1 MVAKNV
7 SRLQTV
13 YGIGGVLGPFT
24 GKLSNS
30 GDTVRLKDSGGTII
44 DGVGYSATFPWAQ
57 SADKLGANSDF
68 LGISFGPYQYK
79 GRSLQRV
86 SVSATSNDAAN
97 WLASP
102 LSPGPTPGAANAVSR
117 AVPKPVVVAF
127 NVYQDTDES
136 PAIRAGNAVRVNATF
151 SSTATLSSAQLEW
164 FIDDINVLNPA
175 TETRS
180 TIAMTD
186 LGGGQFIASAAIPGQ
201 VARTVIR
208 FRIKANRGDGIEVV
222 SPRADDP
229 QLVPVSAGVREGWH
243 AYFVQP
249 VRIENGRLDYDFFIS
264 NADVTVLNN
273 NISGSPR
280 RVIAPD
286 PPGYPRDDPFTGYYT
301 ATPGSFPQ
309 YNPANYPA
317 PGAPQWN
324 GVVPA
329 IFVKDGV
336 VYDIETRYHGS
347 RYRRSA
353 ALNSWKFVFP
363 SSKLLDGTKQR
374 VLVTEKGAETV
385 LGYGLFHAAGM
396 PAGYS
401 QLVDFYKN
409 TDATGIQRCEIS
421 DNDEEMIKRMQKE
434 EKARNPQ
441 NPPVFAGE
449 GIIYKSKGLD
459 GDEGPY
465 GWANGQKMPVRS
477 VWSQLDR
484 YIWSFPIQNSDWRG
498 HTPLRDMLNA
508 QWAARGD
515 EAALSYNQTYG
526 GSQQNNQVAVNVNE
540 DAMRAYLDANWDKD
554 KILTYMA
561 LRNWMSPWDDK
572 FHNHHVYMQG
582 DGKWT
587 MLPWDFDGEMQGTD
601 VNGAAPTNS
610 IFAGKKNDLNGSYS
624 NNSRGPNWFK
634 DTVLRAYDDTTGPN
648 TNNDYRQKLFIL
660 NNTLLKPANVVAFAT
675 SIGITVPSTVWLT
688 DRFNSVNSQVGLG
701 TWYAPAKPTHI
712 APANTA
718 TALPGASLVTSAYSH
733 SNPSPSA
740 HTRTRWEIRSTSGT
754 YAAPI
759 YNVVSTTNLTSLP
772 IPFELLG
779 FGKAYF
785 WRATYYDAQD
795 RPSDPSDETSFTFG
809 PAPVT
814 TTLVPIA
821 AGAPWKYNQT
831 SAFDYPAPAP
841 ASNAPTWW
849 ASTAYNDAA
858 WSSGDPLFGVS
869 TSTAL
874 PPNIRTTLTWGR
886 TTYYFRRTFNFPG
899 TPSGATIRATRW
911 IDDGCVVFINGVEVS
926 ELRRAMATGTPLYS
940 TLANQTVGTAAQE
953 GPINVPSSYFVQGTN
968 TIAVEVHQASTSSS
982 GLVFALGLDA
992 DIPMATGEVVLNEIM
1007 SDNRTAV
1014 INGGSYP
1021 DYVELYNSTGASVDI
1036 SGWNLTDNV
1045 LVPGKYTF
1053 PTGTIVAAGGYLTVW
1068 CDSDFTAPGLHAG
1081 FKIAAA
1087 GQTVALIQ
1095 GSTVKDYITFGPQ
1108 APDLSLGRVGSGL
1121 GVWTLA
1127 VPSPGAG
1134 NVGMALGS
1142 TTTLKVNEWM
1152 ANPTYGEDWFE
1163 IYNPDANPVALAG
1176 LYLSDTPGS
1185 PTITQ
1190 IPAYSFIAGKG
1201 FTRFEADGLATGG
1214 NHCNFRLN
1222 TSGESLLITASNG
1235 FTVINSLTF
1244 GAQALNVSS
1253 GRLPDGGATIAAF
1266 PQTPTPAESNYLPT
1280 DVVINEALPR
1290 TSSPF
1295 EDAVELINP
1304 TGAAVNIGGWWLSD
1318 DGRNLQKFQIP
1329 GGTTIAAGGFKVFY
1343 ENQFN
1348 PTPGVGN
1355 SFALRALGDQ
1365 VILSAV
1371 DGGGAL
1377 TGFRSRVKFGA
1388 SADGMAF
1395 GRVLTG
1401 NPAGSQPAEFWPLTA
1416 RTFGQDNPLNVAQFR
1431 TGTGLANAAPK
1442 TGPIVINEVMYHPV
1456 DFPGAVDNTRD
1467 EFIELHNITTTA
1479 QSIAGWK
1486 IKGESD
1492 FAFPTGA
1499 TIRPGDYALLV
1510 SFNPATDTTSLNAFR
1525 SVYGLTAA
1533 TPIFGPYA
1541 PKLLNSTQKVEL
1553 AYPGLPVGAVVP
1565 FILADKVEY
1574 ADVAPWPV
1582 SPDGYG
1588 SSLQRV
1594 SRTVIGN
1601 DVANWRGVAPTPGA
1615 VNNGQTPILDSDG
1628 DGMPDAWENA
1638 NGLDRFN
1645 AADAALDSDGD
1656 GRTNL
1661 EEYLAGT
1668 DPQNAASY
1676 LSATVTHPPGGGY
1689 VISFLARAGR
1699 SYTIQWRSELG
1710 TGTWQKLTDIAAPG
1724 SDTPVTHTDPT
1735 ADPRR
1740 FYRVVTP
1747 ATP

>member
-515 EAALSYNQTYG
+515 
-526 GSQQNNQVAVNVNE
+526 
-540 DAMRAYLDANWDKD
+540 
-554 KILTYMA
+554 
-561 LRNWMSPWDDK
+561 
-572 FHNHHVYMQG
+572 
-582 DGKWT
+582 
-587 MLPWDFDGEMQGTD
+587 
-601 VNGAAPTNS
+601 
-610 IFAGKKNDLNGSYS
+610 
-624 NNSRGPNWFK
+624 
-634 DTVLRAYDDTTGPN
+634 
-648 TNNDYRQKLFIL
+648 
-660 NNTLLKPANVVAFAT
+660 
-675 SIGITVPSTVWLT
+675 
-688 DRFNSVNSQVGLG
+688 
-701 TWYAPAKPTHI
+701 
-712 APANTA
+712 
-718 TALPGASLVTSAYSH
+718 
-733 SNPSPSA
+733 
-740 HTRTRWEIRSTSGT
+740 
-754 YAAPI
+754 
-759 YNVVSTTNLTSLP
+759 
-772 IPFELLG
+772 
-779 FGKAYF
+779 
-785 WRATYYDAQD
+785 
-795 RPSDPSDETSFTFG
+795 
-809 PAPVT
+809 
-814 TTLVPIA
+814 
-821 AGAPWKYNQT
+821 
-831 SAFDYPAPAP
+831 
-841 ASNAPTWW
+841 
-849 ASTAYNDAA
+849 
-858 WSSGDPLFGVS
+858 
-869 TSTAL
+869 
-874 PPNIRTTLTWGR
+874 GR
-886 TTYYFRRTFNFPG
+886 
-899 TPSGATIRATRW
+899 
-911 IDDGCVVFINGVEVS
+911 
-926 ELRRAMATGTPLYS
+926 
-940 TLANQTVGTAAQE
+940 
-953 GPINVPSSYFVQGTN
+953 
-968 TIAVEVHQASTSSS
+968 H
-982 GLVFALGLDA
+982 
-992 DIPMATGEVVLNEIM
+992 
-1007 SDNRTAV
+1007 
-1014 INGGSYP
+1014 
-1021 DYVELYNSTGASVDI
+1021 
-1036 SGWNLTDNV
+1036 
-1045 LVPGKYTF
+1045 
-1053 PTGTIVAAGGYLTVW
+1053 
-1068 CDSDFTAPGLHAG
+1068 
-1081 FKIAAA
+1081 
-1087 GQTVALIQ
+1087 
-1095 GSTVKDYITFGPQ
+1095 
-1108 APDLSLGRVGSGL
+1108 
-1121 GVWTLA
+1121 
-1127 VPSPGAG
+1127 
-1134 NVGMALGS
+1134 
-1142 TTTLKVNEWM
+1142 
-1152 ANPTYGEDWFE
+1152 
-1163 IYNPDANPVALAG
+1163 
-1176 LYLSDTPGS
+1176 
-1185 PTITQ
+1185 
-1190 IPAYSFIAGKG
+1190 
-1201 FTRFEADGLATGG
+1201 
-1214 NHCNFRLN
+1214 
-1222 TSGESLLITASNG
+1222 
-1235 FTVINSLTF
+1235 
-1244 GAQALNVSS
+1244 
-1253 GRLPDGGATIAAF
+1253 
-1266 PQTPTPAESNYLPT
+1266 
-1280 DVVINEALPR
+1280 
-1290 TSSPF
+1290 
-1295 EDAVELINP
+1295 
-1304 TGAAVNIGGWWLSD
+1304 
-1318 DGRNLQKFQIP
+1318 
-1329 GGTTIAAGGFKVFY
+1329 
-1343 ENQFN
+1343 
-1348 PTPGVGN
+1348 
-1355 SFALRALGDQ
+1355 
-1365 VILSAV
+1365 
-1371 DGGGAL
+1371 
-1377 TGFRSRVKFGA
+1377 
-1388 SADGMAF
+1388 
-1395 GRVLTG
+1395 
-1401 NPAGSQPAEFWPLTA
+1401 
-1416 RTFGQDNPLNVAQFR
+1416 
-1431 TGTGLANAAPK
+1431 
-1442 TGPIVINEVMYHPV
+1442 
-1456 DFPGAVDNTRD
+1456 
-1467 EFIELHNITTTA
+1467 
-1479 QSIAGWK
+1479 
-1486 IKGESD
+1486 
-1492 FAFPTGA
+1492 
-1499 TIRPGDYALLV
+1499 
-1510 SFNPATDTTSLNAFR
+1510 
-1525 SVYGLTAA
+1525 
-1533 TPIFGPYA
+1533 
-1541 PKLLNSTQKVEL
+1541 
-1553 AYPGLPVGAVVP
+1553 
-1565 FILADKVEY
+1565 
-1574 ADVAPWPV
+1574 
-1582 SPDGYG
+1582 
-1588 SSLQRV
+1588 
-1594 SRTVIGN
+1594 
-1601 DVANWRGVAPTPGA
+1601 
-1615 VNNGQTPILDSDG
+1615 
-1628 DGMPDAWENA
+1628 
-1638 NGLDRFN
+1638 
-1645 AADAALDSDGD
+1645 
-1656 GRTNL
+1656 
-1661 EEYLAGT
+1661 
-1668 DPQNAASY
+1668 
-1676 LSATVTHPPGGGY
+1676 
-1689 VISFLARAGR
+1689 
-1699 SYTIQWRSELG
+1699 
-1710 TGTWQKLTDIAAPG
+1710 
-1724 SDTPVTHTDPT
+1724 
-1735 ADPRR
+1735 
-1740 FYRVVTP
+1740 
-1747 ATP
+1747 